1 MSSSAEAHR
10 IARSLFN
17 AARAKYDA
25 HDLDGAAEDCR
36 QVLVITP
43 ESAGAFH
50 LLGLV
55 HHAQGRHGEGADL
68 IERAMTRNPRV
79 ADYAID
85 LARVRAA
92 QERWVE
98 SAAAASIAT
107 SLEPQSAIAHC
118 CLGIALMWQGRAAQ
132 AEECIRKAI
141 ARDGD
146 SAPAW
151 SALGQVLYHQGR
163 DGEAESA
170 WRRAIEKNPA
180 YADAHFHLAAS
191 RLAVDDFAEGWP
203 EFEWRAQA
211 DLAGFNAP
219 ALSAPRWRGQ
229 ALGGK
234 SILVWSEQGLG
245 EQILFARLIPDLAA
259 QGAQIILACER
270 RLVPLFARSFEGVR
284 VVAREAPI
292 ANLQA
297 DFQIPMGSLA
307 QYFRKDAAEFPR
319 HKGYLR
325 IDPGLAVE
333 LRARYRRLAGTTRL
347 VGIVWHSTRRRGGAF
362 KSTDLAADWGPV
374 LQQPGV
380 TFFSL
385 QHGPIFNAV
394 GRAHITH
401 GTIIHHDPAIDPAK
415 DADGWAVQISAMDT
429 VISVSSTAAHLAGAL
444 NVPCR
449 VLTPAGGGRL
459 WYWGAGRTHI
469 PRPTPGLPPGTPLG
483 TPVCAFTLSPSPATG
498 PKP

>member
-1 MSSSAEAHR
+1 MTSSPEAQR

-25 HDLDGAAEDCR
+25 RDLDGAADDCR

-68 IERAMTRNPRV
+68 IERAMAHNPRV
-79 ADYAID
+79 AEYAID
-85 LARVRAA
+85 LARVRGA

-107 SLEPQSAIAHC
+107 SLEPQSAVAYC
-118 CLGIALMWQGRAAQ
+118 SLGTALMWQGRSVQ
-132 AEECIRKAI
+132 AEEFIRKAI
-141 ARDGD
+141 ACDGD
-146 SAPAW
+146 YAPAW
-151 SALGQVLYHQGR
+151 TALGQVLYHQGR
-163 DGEAESA
+163 DGEADSA
-170 WRRAIEKNPA
+170 WRKAIAKNPDA
-180 YADAHFHLAAS
+180 AEAHFYLAAS

-203 EFEWRAQA
+203 EFEWRAKA
-211 DLAGFNAP
+211 DPAGVNAP
-219 ALSAPRWRGQ
+219 ALSAPRWQGEP
-229 ALGGK
+229 LTGK
-234 SILVWSEQGLG
+234 SILVWGEQGLG
-245 EQILFARLIPDLAA
+245 EQIMFSSLIPNLAA
-259 QGAQIILACER
+259 LGAQIILACER

-307 QYFRKDAAEFPR
+307 QYFRDDVVKFPA

-362 KSTDLAADWGPV
+362 KSTDLSEDWGPV
-374 LQQPGV
+374 LQTPGV

-385 QHGPIFNAV
+385 QHGPIFNAI

-401 GTIIHHDPAIDPAK
+401 GAIIHHDPAIDPAK
-415 DADGWAVQISAMDT
+415 DVDGWAAQISAMDT
-429 VISVSSTAAHLAGAL
+429 VVSVSSTAAHLAGAL

-449 VLTPAGGGRL
+449 MLAAAGAGRL
-459 WYWGAGRTHI
+459 WYWGAGRSH
-469 PRPTPGLPPGTPLG
+469 TPWY
-483 TPVCAFTLSPSPATG
+483 PSVRLYPQSKSGDWSGAMAAVAGDLTSA
-498 PKP
+498 